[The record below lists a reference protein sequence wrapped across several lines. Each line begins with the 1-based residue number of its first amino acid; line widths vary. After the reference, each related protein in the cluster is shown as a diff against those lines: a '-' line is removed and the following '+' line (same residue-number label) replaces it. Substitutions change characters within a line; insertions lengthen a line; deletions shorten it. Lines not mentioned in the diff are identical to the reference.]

1 MNLRLIRFL
10 AGMVIAIAIYL
21 AGVEAYNRY
30 LAAATE
36 PLLHLDRR
44 FASATV
50 EPRGRKVVVS
60 GGVPS
65 ADIPADQLS
74 YNFILL
80 TALFASNRSPLRDR
94 NMRSFAISLLI
105 VALTHPIGV
114 LLSIESTYAA
124 NIPHWSVQHY
134 GDFAANAWVLAEL
147 IYRVVGMF
155 GIVFACWFVAPTRE

>member
-10 AGMVIAIAIYL
+10 AGMAIAITIYI
-21 AGVEAYNRY
+21 AAVEAYNRY
-30 LAAATE
+30 LAQPRNRCSASN
-36 PLLHLDRR
+36 RR
-44 FASATV
+44 FASATI

-80 TALFASNRSPLRDR
+80 TALFASNRSALRDR
-94 NMRSFAISLLI
+94 NMRAFAISLLI
-105 VALTHPIGV
+105 VLLVHPSASFSPSKPPTRPASRSGAN
-114 LLSIESTYAA
+114 STTATL
-124 NIPHWSVQHY
+124 PPTP
-134 GDFAANAWVLAEL
+134 GVLAEL
-147 IYRVVGMF
+147 FYRVVGMF